1 MDERNKL
8 EAFLENLFLEH
19 GPDGIVK
26 SFSCFFGAFTLAK
39 DGIVIGANDAFLE
52 MVGYDRDTLYGMQAI
67 DLVPDGHKYRLT
79 EIFARDHVE
88 PYLLDLL
95 SKDGSICHTRVSP
108 KLFHV
113 HNEVYRLAEFVDITQ
128 AHIAAAK
135 LSESE
140 AKFRAIFSH
149 GAVGIARIAIDGS
162 CLEINQK
169 LCDILAYAAPELM
182 ALSFREVT
190 HPDDLEENSA
200 MVMELLTDKRDSY
213 TLEKRFVRKDGEVI
227 WCRLSASAVRD
238 AQRKPLYVVI
248 FVEDID
254 DRIRLTERLN
264 LSDIIVSASTDM
276 LAIIDENGIY
286 KATNKAYAQSL
297 DLPPDYL
304 IGKDIEEVFGAE
316 FAANTLTPM
325 IAKAV
330 AGEAVNI
337 SSWFEL
343 PTLGKRYLN
352 VSYSPIVNSDSIKHV
367 VAVSARDITQ
377 LKHAE
382 IEMRELNEK
391 LEQYSFIDGLTKI
404 MNRRML
410 DENIAKEWN
419 RALRIKSS
427 LAFIMIDIDHF
438 KRYND
443 HYGHLQG
450 DECLKRIASILKKIA
465 NRSSDVLARYGGEEF
480 AILTPYSDIEQ
491 AQKLAEIC
499 RHAIE
504 EERIPH
510 ALTGDETLSWVTV
523 SIGVSSLVPSEN
535 NSIAQLIDAADRQLY
550 KAKNAGRN
558 RVCSSADFA

>member
-1 MDERNKL
+1 M
-8 EAFLENLFLEH
+8 
-19 GPDGIVK
+19 
-26 SFSCFFGAFTLAK
+26 
-39 DGIVIGANDAFLE
+39 
-52 MVGYDRDTLYGMQAI
+52 
-67 DLVPDGHKYRLT
+67 
-79 EIFARDHVE
+79 
-88 PYLLDLL
+88 
-95 SKDGSICHTRVSP
+95 
-108 KLFHV
+108 
-113 HNEVYRLAEFVDITQ
+113 
-128 AHIAAAK
+128 
-135 LSESE
+135 
-140 AKFRAIFSH
+140 
-149 GAVGIARIAIDGS
+149 
-162 CLEINQK
+162 
-169 LCDILAYAAPELM
+169 
-182 ALSFREVT
+182 
-190 HPDDLEENSA
+190 
-200 MVMELLTDKRDSY
+200 
-213 TLEKRFVRKDGEVI
+213 
-227 WCRLSASAVRD
+227 
-238 AQRKPLYVVI
+238 
-248 FVEDID
+248 
-254 DRIRLTERLN
+254 
-264 LSDIIVSASTDM
+264 
-276 LAIIDENGIY
+276 
-286 KATNKAYAQSL
+286 
-297 DLPPDYL
+297 
-304 IGKDIEEVFGAE
+304 
-316 FAANTLTPM
+316 
-325 IAKAV
+325 
-330 AGEAVNI
+330 
-337 SSWFEL
+337 
-343 PTLGKRYLN
+343 
-352 VSYSPIVNSDSIKHV
+352 NSDSIKHV